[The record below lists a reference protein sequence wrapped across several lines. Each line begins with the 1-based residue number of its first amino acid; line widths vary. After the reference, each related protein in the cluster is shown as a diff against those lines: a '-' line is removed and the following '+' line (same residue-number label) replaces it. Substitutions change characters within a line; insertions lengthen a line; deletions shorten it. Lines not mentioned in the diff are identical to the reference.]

1 MKIDNS
7 VIAITGAGQGLG
19 RSMAVYFAERGARLA
34 LLDVSES
41 ALQES
46 VAACAAVGAE
56 ARSYIVNV
64 ADEQAV
70 DQGFTAI
77 AADFGGL
84 DVLVNNA
91 GIMRD
96 GMLLK
101 VKDGK
106 VAERMSL
113 AQWQSVIDVNL
124 TGVFLCARAAAAIMV
139 EGGDTPGRSSGG
151 VIINISSV
159 SRAGNMGQTNYSA
172 SKAGVATMTVT
183 WARELARYGV
193 RVAAI
198 APGFIGTDMVAQMR
212 PEILEGL
219 VKQVPLRRIGEP
231 NEIASTAAFI
241 IDNDYLTG
249 RVVEVDGGARM

>member
-1 MKIDNS
+1 MQIANS

-19 RSMAVYFAERGARLA
+19 RSMAVYLAERGARLA
-34 LLDVSES
+34 LLDVNEQG
-41 ALQES
+41 LEES
-46 VAACAAVGAE
+46 VAACKAKGAE
-56 ARSYIVNV
+56 ARSYVVNV
-64 ADEQAV
+64 ASEEEV
-70 DQGFTAI
+70 DQGFAAI
-77 AADFGGL
+77 VQDFGGL
-84 DVLVNNA
+84 NVLVNNA

-124 TGVFLCARAAAAIMV
+124 TGVFLCTRAAAAAMA
-139 EGGDTPGRSSGG
+139 ESGNGG
-151 VIINISSV
+151 VIVNISSV

-172 SKAGVATMTVT
+172 TKAGVATMTVT

-231 NEIASTAAFI
+231 DEIASTVAFI
-241 IDNDYLTG
+241 IDNDYVTG
-249 RVVEVDGGARM
+249 RVMEVDGGARM

>member
-1 MKIDNS
+1 MQVANS

-19 RSMAVYFAERGARLA
+19 RNMAEYLAGRGARLA
-34 LLDVSES
+34 LIDVNQERLD
-41 ALQES
+41 ES
-46 VAACAAVGAE
+46 VAACSEKGAE
-56 ARSYIVNV
+56 ARSYVIDV
-64 ADEQAV
+64 ANEEAV
-70 DQGFTAI
+70 DSGFARI
-77 AADFGGL
+77 VEDFGGL

-101 VKDGK
+101 VKEGK

-124 TGVFLCARAAAAIMV
+124 TGVFLCTRAAAGIMA
-139 EGGDTPGRSSGG
+139 EKGEGG
-151 VIINISSV
+151 VIVNISSV

-231 NEIASTAAFI
+231 DEIASTVAFI
-241 IDNDYLTG
+241 IDNDYVTG
-249 RVVEVDGGARM
+249 RVIEVDGGARM

>member
-1 MKIDNS
+1 MNVEKS
-7 VIAITGAGQGLG
+7 VVVITGAGQGLG
-19 RSMAVYFAERGARLA
+19 RSMAVYLAQRGARLA
-34 LLDVSES
+34 LLDVNQQG
-41 ALQES
+41 LDES
-46 VAACAAVGAE
+46 VAACEAVGAE
-56 ARSYIVNV
+56 AKSYVV
-64 ADEQAV
+64 DVSSEDAV
-70 DQGFTAI
+70 DHCFEAVS
-77 AADFGGL
+77 ADFGAL
-84 DVLVNNA
+84 DVLINNA

-106 VAERMSL
+106 VTERMSL

-124 TGVFLCARAAAAIMV
+124 TGVFLCTRAAAGIMA
-139 EGGDTPGRSSGG
+139 EKGGGG

-183 WARELARYGV
+183 WAKELARFGV

-212 PEILEGL
+212 PEILDSL

-231 NEIASTAAFI
+231 DEIASTVSFI
-241 IDNDYLTG
+241 IENDYLTG
-249 RVVEVDGGARM
+249 RVVEIDGGARM

>member
-1 MKIDNS
+1 MQVANS

-19 RSMAVYFAERGARLA
+19 RAMAEYLAGRGARLA
-34 LLDVSES
+34 LIDVNQERLD
-41 ALQES
+41 ES
-46 VAACAAVGAE
+46 VAACSEKGAE
-56 ARSYIVNV
+56 ARSYVIDV
-64 ADEQAV
+64 ANEEAV
-70 DQGFTAI
+70 DAGFARI
-77 AADFGGL
+77 VEDFGGL
-84 DVLVNNA
+84 NVLVNNA

-101 VKDGK
+101 VKEGK
-106 VAERMSL
+106 VTERMSL

-124 TGVFLCARAAAAIMV
+124 TGVFLCTRAVAGIMA
-139 EGGDTPGRSSGG
+139 EKGDGG
-151 VIINISSV
+151 VIVNISSV

-212 PEILEGL
+212 PEVLEGL

-231 NEIASTAAFI
+231 DEIASTVAFI
-241 IDNDYLTG
+241 IDNEYVTG
-249 RVVEVDGGARM
+249 RVIEVDGGARM

>member
-1 MKIDNS
+1 MQVANS

-19 RSMAVYFAERGARLA
+19 RAMAEYLAGRGARLA
-34 LLDVSES
+34 LIDVNQERLD
-41 ALQES
+41 ES
-46 VAACAAVGAE
+46 VAACSEKGAE
-56 ARSYIVNV
+56 ARSYVIDV
-64 ADEQAV
+64 ANEEAV
-70 DQGFTAI
+70 DIGFARI
-77 AADFGGL
+77 VEDFGGL
-84 DVLVNNA
+84 NVLVNNA

-106 VAERMSL
+106 VSERMSL

-124 TGVFLCARAAAAIMV
+124 TGVFLCTRAAAGIMA
-139 EGGDTPGRSSGG
+139 EKGDGG
-151 VIINISSV
+151 VIVNISSV

-231 NEIASTAAFI
+231 DEIASTVSFI
-241 IDNDYLTG
+241 IENDYLTG
-249 RVVEVDGGARM
+249 RVVEIDGGARM

>member
-1 MKIDNS
+1 MQVTNS
-7 VIAITGAGQGLG
+7 IIAITGAGQGLG
-19 RSMAVYFAERGARLA
+19 RAMAEYLAGRGARLA
-34 LLDVSES
+34 LIDVNQERLD
-41 ALQES
+41 ES
-46 VAACAAVGAE
+46 VAACSEKGAE
-56 ARSYIVNV
+56 ARSYVIDV
-64 ADEQAV
+64 ANEEAV
-70 DQGFTAI
+70 DGGFADI
-77 AADFGGL
+77 NRDFGGL

-124 TGVFLCARAAAAIMV
+124 TGVFLCTRAAAAIMA
-139 EGGDTPGRSSGG
+139 EKGDGG
-151 VIINISSV
+151 VIVNISSV

-212 PEILEGL
+212 PEILDGL

-231 NEIASTAAFI
+231 DEIASTVSFI
-241 IDNDYLTG
+241 IENDYLTG
-249 RVVEVDGGARM
+249 RVVEIDGGARM

>member
-1 MKIDNS
+1 MQVANS
-7 VIAITGAGQGLG
+7 IIAITGAGQGLG
-19 RSMAVYFAERGARLA
+19 RSMAVYLAARGARLA
-34 LLDVSES
+34 LLDVNQEK
-41 ALQES
+41 LDES
-46 VAACAAVGAE
+46 VEACVAQGAE
-56 ARSYIVNV
+56 ARAFAVDV
-64 ADEQAV
+64 ANEAAV
-70 DQGFTAI
+70 DQCFSSIQAEL
-77 AADFGGL
+77 GGL

-106 VAERMSL
+106 VTERMSL

-124 TGVFLCARAAAAIMV
+124 TGVFLCTRAAAAIMA
-139 EGGDTPGRSSGG
+139 EKGDGG
-151 VIINISSV
+151 VIVNISSL

-172 SKAGVATMTVT
+172 SKAGVASMTVT

-212 PEILEGL
+212 PDILEKL
-219 VKQVPLRRIGEP
+219 VKQVPLRRLGEP
-231 NEIASTAAFI
+231 EEIASTVSFI
-241 IDNDYLTG
+241 IENDYLTG
-249 RVVEVDGGARM
+249 RVVEIDGGARI

>member
-1 MKIDNS
+1 MQIANS

-19 RSMAVYFAERGARLA
+19 RSMAVYLAERGARLA
-34 LLDVSES
+34 LLDVNEQG
-41 ALQES
+41 LEES
-46 VAACAAVGAE
+46 VAACKAQGAD
-56 ARSYIVNV
+56 ARSYVVNV
-64 ADEQAV
+64 ASEEEV
-70 DQGFTAI
+70 DQGFAAI
-77 AADFGGL
+77 VKDFGGL

-106 VAERMSL
+106 VTERMSL

-124 TGVFLCARAAAAIMV
+124 TGVFLCTRAAGAAMA
-139 EGGDTPGRSSGG
+139 ESGKGG
-151 VIINISSV
+151 VIVNISSV

-172 SKAGVATMTVT
+172 TKAGVATMTVT

-231 NEIASTAAFI
+231 NEIASTVAFI
-241 IDNDYLTG
+241 IDNDYVTG
-249 RVVEVDGGARM
+249 RVMEVDGGARM

>member
-1 MKIDNS
+1 MNVEKS
-7 VIAITGAGQGLG
+7 VVAITGAGQGLG
-19 RSMAVYFAERGARLA
+19 RSMAVYLAQRGARLA
-34 LLDVSES
+34 LLDLNQER
-41 ALQES
+41 LDES
-46 VAACAAVGAE
+46 VAACEAAGAE
-56 ARSYIVNV
+56 ARSYVV
-64 ADEQAV
+64 DVSREEAV
-70 DQGFTAI
+70 DHCFEAI
-77 AADFGGL
+77 TADFGTL
-84 DVLVNNA
+84 DVLINNA

-106 VAERMSL
+106 VTDRMSL

-124 TGVFLCARAAAAIMV
+124 TGVFLCTRAAAGIMA
-139 EGGDTPGRSSGG
+139 EKGSGG

-183 WARELARYGV
+183 WAKELARYGV

-198 APGFIGTDMVAQMR
+198 APGFIGTEMVAQMR
-212 PEILEGL
+212 PEILESL

-231 NEIASTAAFI
+231 EEIASTVSFI
-241 IDNDYLTG
+241 IENDYLTG
-249 RVVEVDGGARM
+249 RVVEIDGGARM

>member
-1 MKIDNS
+1 MQVTNS
-7 VIAITGAGQGLG
+7 IIAITGAGQGLG
-19 RSMAVYFAERGARLA
+19 RAMAEYLAGRGARLA
-34 LLDVSES
+34 LIDVNQERLD
-41 ALQES
+41 ES
-46 VAACAAVGAE
+46 VAACSEKGAE
-56 ARSYIVNV
+56 ARSYVIDV
-64 ADEQAV
+64 ANEAAV
-70 DQGFTAI
+70 DGGFADI
-77 AADFGGL
+77 NRDFGGL

-124 TGVFLCARAAAAIMV
+124 TGVFLCTRAAAAIMA
-139 EGGDTPGRSSGG
+139 EKGDGG
-151 VIINISSV
+151 VIVNISSV

-212 PEILEGL
+212 PEILDGL

-231 NEIASTAAFI
+231 DEIASTVSFI
-241 IDNDYLTG
+241 IENDYLTG
-249 RVVEVDGGARM
+249 RVVEIDGGARM

>member
-1 MKIDNS
+1 MQVANS

-19 RSMAVYFAERGARLA
+19 RSMAVYLAERGARLA
-34 LLDVSES
+34 LLDVNQ
-41 ALQES
+41 AGLDES
-46 VAACAAVGAE
+46 VAACVALGAE
-56 ARSYIVNV
+56 ARSYVVDV
-64 ADEQAV
+64 ANEDAV
-70 DQGFTAI
+70 DRTFAAI
-77 AADFGGL
+77 AGDFGGL
-84 DVLVNNA
+84 NVLVNNA

-106 VAERMSL
+106 VTERMSL

-124 TGVFLCARAAAAIMV
+124 TGVFLCTRAAAGIMA
-139 EGGDTPGRSSGG
+139 ERGEGG
-151 VIINISSV
+151 VIVNISSV

-212 PEILEGL
+212 PEILDGL

-231 NEIASTAAFI
+231 AEIASTVAFI
-241 IDNDYLTG
+241 IDNDYISG
-249 RVVEVDGGARM
+249 RVIEVDGGARM

>member
-1 MKIDNS
+1 MQVANS

-19 RSMAVYFAERGARLA
+19 RNMTEYLAGRGARLA
-34 LLDVSES
+34 LIDVNQERLD
-41 ALQES
+41 ES
-46 VAACAAVGAE
+46 VAACSERGAE
-56 ARSYIVNV
+56 ARSYVIDV
-64 ADEQAV
+64 ANEEAV
-70 DQGFTAI
+70 DKGFAQI
-77 AADFGGL
+77 VEDFGGL

-101 VKDGK
+101 VKEGK

-124 TGVFLCARAAAAIMV
+124 TGVFLCTRAAAGIMA
-139 EGGDTPGRSSGG
+139 EKGDGG
-151 VIINISSV
+151 VIVNISSV

-231 NEIASTAAFI
+231 DEIASTVAFI
-241 IDNDYLTG
+241 IDNDYVTG
-249 RVVEVDGGARM
+249 RVIEVDGGARM

>member
-1 MKIDNS
+1 MNVEKS
-7 VIAITGAGQGLG
+7 VVVITGAGQGLG
-19 RSMAVYFAERGARLA
+19 RSMAVYLAQRGARLA
-34 LLDVSES
+34 LLDVNQ
-41 ALQES
+41 ARLDES
-46 VAACAAVGAE
+46 VAACEAAGAE
-56 ARSYIVNV
+56 AKSYVVDVSN
-64 ADEQAV
+64 EEAV
-70 DQGFTAI
+70 DQCFEAVT
-77 AADFGGL
+77 ADFGAL

-101 VKDGK
+101 VKEGK
-106 VAERMSL
+106 VTERMSL

-124 TGVFLCARAAAAIMV
+124 TGVFLCTRAAAGIMA
-139 EGGDTPGRSSGG
+139 EKGKGG

-198 APGFIGTDMVAQMR
+198 APGFIGTEMVAQMR

-231 NEIASTAAFI
+231 EEIASTVSFI
-241 IDNDYLTG
+241 IENDYLTG
-249 RVVEVDGGARM
+249 RVVEIDGGARM

>member
-1 MKIDNS
+1 MQVAHS

-19 RSMAVYFAERGARLA
+19 RSMAVYLAERGARLA
-34 LLDVSES
+34 LLDVNQ
-41 ALQES
+41 AGLDES
-46 VAACAAVGAE
+46 VAACVGIGAE
-56 ARSYIVNV
+56 ARSYVVNV
-64 ADEQAV
+64 AEEEAV
-70 DQGFTAI
+70 DRTFAAI
-77 AADFGGL
+77 AEDFGGL
-84 DVLVNNA
+84 HVLVNNA

-106 VAERMSL
+106 VTERMSL

-124 TGVFLCARAAAAIMV
+124 TGVFLCTRAAAAIMA
-139 EGGDTPGRSSGG
+139 ERGEGG
-151 VIINISSV
+151 VIVNISSV

-212 PEILEGL
+212 PEILDSL

-231 NEIASTAAFI
+231 AEIASTVAFI
-241 IDNDYLTG
+241 IDNDYISG
-249 RVVEVDGGARM
+249 RVIEVDGGARM

>member
-1 MKIDNS
+1 MQIAES

-19 RSMAVYFAERGARLA
+19 RAMAVYLAERGAQLA
-34 LLDVSES
+34 LLDVNE
-41 ALQES
+41 AGLEES
-46 VAACAAVGAE
+46 VAACAALGAE
-56 ARSYIVNV
+56 ARSYLVNV
-64 ADEQAV
+64 ADEAAV
-70 DQGFTAI
+70 DQGFADVVN
-77 AADFGGL
+77 DFGRL

-106 VAERMSL
+106 VSDRMSL

-124 TGVFLCARAAAAIMV
+124 TGVFLCTRAAAAAMA
-139 EGGDTPGRSSGG
+139 ESGKGG
-151 VIINISSV
+151 VIVNISSV

-172 SKAGVATMTVT
+172 TKAGVATMTVT
-183 WARELARYGV
+183 WARELARYGI

-212 PEILEGL
+212 PDILEGL

-231 NEIASTAAFI
+231 EEIASTLAYL
-241 IDNDYLTG
+241 IDNDYVTG
-249 RVVEVDGGARM
+249 RVIEVDGGARM

>member
-1 MKIDNS
+1 MQVNNS
-7 VIAITGAGQGLG
+7 IIAITGAGQGLG
-19 RSMAVYFAERGARLA
+19 RAMAEYLAGRGARLA
-34 LLDVSES
+34 LIDVNQERLD
-41 ALQES
+41 ES
-46 VAACAAVGAE
+46 VAACSAQGAE
-56 ARSYIVNV
+56 ARSYVINV
-64 ADEQAV
+64 ADEDAV
-70 DQGFTAI
+70 DQGFAEI
-77 AADFGGL
+77 AKDFGGL

-124 TGVFLCARAAAAIMV
+124 TGVFLCTRAAAGIMA
-139 EGGDTPGRSSGG
+139 ERGEGG
-151 VIINISSV
+151 VIVNISSV

-198 APGFIGTDMVAQMR
+198 APGFIGTEMVAQMR

-231 NEIASTAAFI
+231 DEIASTVSFI
-241 IDNDYLTG
+241 IENDYLTG
-249 RVVEVDGGARM
+249 RVLEIDGGARM

>member
-1 MKIDNS
+1 MQIANS
-7 VIAITGAGQGLG
+7 IIAITGAGQGLG
-19 RSMAVYFAERGARLA
+19 RSMAVYLAERGARLA
-34 LLDVSES
+34 LLDVNEQG
-41 ALQES
+41 LEES
-46 VAACAAVGAE
+46 VAACAALGAE
-56 ARSYIVNV
+56 ARSYVVNV
-64 ADEQAV
+64 ASEEDV
-70 DQGFTAI
+70 DQGFAAI
-77 AADFGGL
+77 VKDFGGL

-106 VAERMSL
+106 VTERMSL

-124 TGVFLCARAAAAIMV
+124 TGVFLCTRAAGAAMA
-139 EGGDTPGRSSGG
+139 ESGKGG
-151 VIINISSV
+151 VIVNISSV

-172 SKAGVATMTVT
+172 TKAGVATMTVT

-198 APGFIGTDMVAQMR
+198 APGFIGTEMVAQMR

-231 NEIASTAAFI
+231 DEIASTVAFI
-241 IDNDYLTG
+241 IDNDYVTG
-249 RVVEVDGGARM
+249 RVMEVDGGARM

>member
-1 MKIDNS
+1 MKVEKS

-19 RSMAVYFAERGARLA
+19 RSMAVYLARRGARLA
-34 LLDVSES
+34 LLDVNQER
-41 ALQES
+41 LDES
-46 VAACAAVGAE
+46 VAACAAEGAE
-56 ARSYIVNV
+56 AKSYVV
-64 ADEQAV
+64 DVSSEDAV
-70 DQGFTAI
+70 DRCFKTVTT
-77 AADFGGL
+77 DFGSI

-106 VAERMSL
+106 VTERMSL

-124 TGVFLCARAAAAIMV
+124 TGVFLCTRAAAGIMA
-139 EGGDTPGRSSGG
+139 EKGNGG
-151 VIINISSV
+151 VIVNISSV

-198 APGFIGTDMVAQMR
+198 APGFIGTEMVAQMR

-231 NEIASTAAFI
+231 DEIASTVSFI
-241 IDNDYLTG
+241 IENDYLTG
-249 RVVEVDGGARM
+249 RVVEIDGGARM

>member
-1 MKIDNS
+1 MQIAES

-19 RSMAVYFAERGARLA
+19 RAMAVYLAERGAQLA
-34 LLDVSES
+34 LLDVNE
-41 ALQES
+41 AGLEES
-46 VAACAAVGAE
+46 VAACRALGAE
-56 ARSYIVNV
+56 ARHYLVNV
-64 ADEQAV
+64 ADESAV
-70 DQGFTAI
+70 DRGFADVVS
-77 AADFGGL
+77 DFGRL

-106 VAERMSL
+106 VADRMSL

-124 TGVFLCARAAAAIMV
+124 TGVFLCTRAAAAAMA
-139 EGGDTPGRSSGG
+139 ESGNGG
-151 VIINISSV
+151 VIVNISSV

-172 SKAGVATMTVT
+172 TKAGVATMTVT
-183 WARELARYGV
+183 WARELARYGI

-212 PEILEGL
+212 PEILENL

-231 NEIASTAAFI
+231 DEIASTLAYL
-241 IDNDYLTG
+241 IDNDYVTG
-249 RVVEVDGGARM
+249 RVIEVDGGARM